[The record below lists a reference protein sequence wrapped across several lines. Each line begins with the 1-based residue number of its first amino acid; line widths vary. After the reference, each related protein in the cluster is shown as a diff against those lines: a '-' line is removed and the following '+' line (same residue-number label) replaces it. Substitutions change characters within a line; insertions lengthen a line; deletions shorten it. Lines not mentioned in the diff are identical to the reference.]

1 MDSGRFAVGQGV
13 VLRHLFMLHGRWWAI
28 GLLTVVV
35 AGVAAAFAVD
45 DVRWFICG
53 LMVLLIVA
61 PMVMALLYVNYAL
74 DGDCA
79 FNVLPHTL
87 SLHSEGVLIRIWTRA
102 AADGGDGDCKE
113 AAGDEDD
120 DWGSE
125 KRRKRK
131 RKRKKSLWDDMDE
144 WPDDSKPAAAEEE
157 RRDADCEERIVERI
171 VPYAALHPV
180 RLGMGAVVVLWR
192 DNRRGIMLVPPGA
205 FSDKAGFEGFVSELS
220 AHIRGSVG
228 SRGEA
233 DESL

>member
-1 MDSGRFAVGQGV
+1 
-13 VLRHLFMLHGRWWAI
+13 MLHGRWWAI

-45 DVRWFICG
+45 DVRWLICG

-74 DGDCA
+74 DADCA
-79 FNVLPHTL
+79 FNVLPHKL
-87 SLHSEGVLIRIWTRA
+87 SLHSEGVMIRILTRA
-102 AADGGDGDCKE
+102 AADDGDGDCEE
-113 AAGDEDD
+113 AAGDDD
-120 DWGSE
+120 EWGSE

-144 WPDDSKPAAAEEE
+144 SSDDSKPDAAEAEEE
-157 RRDADCEERIVERI
+157 RRDANCEERIVERI
-171 VPYAALHPV
+171 VPYAALQPV

-220 AHIRGSVG
+220 ALIRRAVG
-228 SRGEA
+228 S
-233 DESL
+233 

>member
-1 MDSGRFAVGQGV
+1 
-13 VLRHLFMLHGRWWAI
+13 MLHGRWWAI
-28 GLLTVVV
+28 GLLAVAV

-87 SLHSEGVLIRIWTRA
+87 SLHSEGVLIRIWTRT
-102 AADGGDGDCKE
+102 AADGGDSGSEE
-113 AAGDEDD
+113 AAGDEGDE
-120 DWGSE
+120 WGSE

-131 RKRKKSLWDDMDE
+131 RKRKKSRWDDMEESAADAK
-144 WPDDSKPAAAEEE
+144 PDAADAEEE

-171 VPYAALHPV
+171 VPYAALQPV

-220 AHIRGSVG
+220 ALIRGAVG
-228 SRGEA
+228 S
-233 DESL
+233 

>member
-13 VLRHLFMLHGRWWAI
+13 VLRHLFMLHGRRWAI
-28 GLLTVVV
+28 GGLTAAV
-35 AGVAAAFAVD
+35 AGVAAAVAVD

-87 SLHSEGVLIRIWTRA
+87 SLHSEGVLIRIWTHT

-120 DWGSE
+120 EWGSE

-144 WPDDSKPAAAEEE
+144 SSDDSKPDATDAEEE

-171 VPYAALHPV
+171 VPYAALQPI

-220 AHIRGSVG
+220 ALIRGAVG
-228 SRGEA
+228 S
-233 DESL
+233 

>member
-1 MDSGRFAVGQGV
+1 FAVGQGV